1 MLEKTLV
8 ITPTITQNLKRLFT
22 IEQPEGVSSF
32 LETHPYLVAF
42 LEEAHTKLLDYFP
55 GRKLVLSLVP
65 SIRKK
70 DEMTLLIAVQ
80 ADGERAEA
88 LATFN
93 RLKLDWWRH
102 ARKHLDDLI
111 IITIRHKDIDS
122 SNNGRMVLENLRGI
136 YDGPEDWSA
145 QHNHYLHGT
154 PKE

>member
-8 ITPTITQNLKRLFT
+8 ITPTILKSLKRLFT
-22 IEQPEGVSSF
+22 IEQLEGVSSF
-32 LETHPYLVAF
+32 LEMRPYLVAF
-42 LEEAHTKLLDYFP
+42 LEEAYAKFMDYFP
-55 GRKLVLSLVP
+55 GRKLILSLVP
-65 SIRKK
+65 SVRRK

-80 ADGERAEA
+80 ADGERAET

-102 ARKHLDDLI
+102 ARKQLADLI
-111 IITIRHKDIDS
+111 IITVRHKDIDS
-122 SNNGRMVLENLRGI
+122 SNNGRMVLENLSGI
-136 YDGPEDWSA
+136 YEGPEDWSA